1 MYNLLIS
8 GNPDTWSGEPWMLEI
23 GRCVREYTD
32 DSITETLGSLSDS
45 AVEQILRMPCVFGYE
60 AVHKINPHFGRIRTL
75 TSRQG
80 KARIEYDL
88 IHLDMFI
95 SYEVLNDN
103 RFDLDISEWELNRT
117 HWAIKNVDLASELQ
131 RLGVVLPAWCRRPG
145 NTVNITS
152 HSFQV
157 ALSFPGEV
165 RRYVESVAKSLE
177 RLMGPHSYFYDMN
190 YTGQLARPNLD
201 TLIQDIYRN
210 RSRLVVV
217 FLCQR
222 YQEKEWCGIEFR
234 AIRDAIKAREDRVMF
249 VRCDDGQVD
258 GVFSN
263 DGYVDARQ
271 YGPEAVASFIV
282 ERLSTMEEGQL
293 PQ

>member
-8 GNPDTWSGEPWMLEI
+8 GSSDAWSGEPWMLGI
-23 GRCVREYTD
+23 DRCVREHTD
-32 DSITETLGSLSDS
+32 NPITETLGSLSES
-45 AVEQILRMPCVFGYE
+45 AVEQIRKMPCIFGYE
-60 AVHKINPHFGRIRTL
+60 AGHKKDPHFGRIKML
-75 TSRQG
+75 ASRQG
-80 KARIEYDL
+80 KVRIEYDL
-88 IHLDMFI
+88 IQLDTFI
-95 SYEVLNDN
+95 SHEVLNDN

-117 HWAIKNVDLASELQ
+117 HWTIKNVDLASELQ

-145 NTVNITS
+145 KTVNITS

-165 RRYVESVAKSLE
+165 RPYVESVAKSLE

-201 TLIQDIYRN
+201 TLLQDIYRN
-210 RSRLVVV
+210 RSRPVVV
-217 FLCQR
+217 FLCQK
-222 YQEKEWCGIEFR
+222 YQEKDWCGIEFR
-234 AIRDAIKAREDRVMF
+234 AIRDTIKAREDRVMF

-258 GVFSN
+258 GVFST

-271 YGPEAVASFIV
+271 HGPEAVASFIV
-282 ERLSTMEEGQL
+282 ERLSTVEEGQL